1 MGRMQG
7 IRRALA
13 LPGAQQRVP
22 GAVEEEIAFHL
33 EERTRQLVAG
43 GMDPEAAKETALR
56 EFGDL
61 REAKAE
67 LMEIDRRVVR
77 QTRRADWWQD
87 LRQDLRFAVR
97 SAVRAPLFSLLAVL
111 TLTLGI
117 GANAAV
123 FGVVKSVLL
132 DALPY
137 RDADRLM
144 RVYGHLL
151 EEPDQR
157 GALSAGSVRDIADRQ
172 RSFES
177 VAAFQ
182 NQVIDAVHGDENGP
196 RVAKVA
202 WVEPGVFQTLGVSA
216 TLGRVFR
223 PDDVSPDTAHVIV
236 VSHGAWQRL
245 FGGDPSVLGRDV
257 PINGIPREIIGVLP
271 SGFVG
276 PWGDADFHFALNL
289 DPVLANPVSARRSHW
304 LGMVARLQ
312 PGVAPEAGRG
322 ELTAIG
328 ADLASEYPAD
338 NGSIGFTGV
347 SLRDAMVGDTRTPLL
362 VLMASAG
369 LVLLIACAN
378 LAGAFLSRALTR
390 RKEFA
395 VRVALG
401 AGRGRLIRQLLTEST
416 LLALAGGAAAL
427 LLATLGLRVLR
438 GLALP
443 ALPTYAE
450 LALDPGAV
458 AVIAI
463 LALGTG
469 LAFGVVPA
477 FSVSRS
483 NPQQTL
489 RDETRGA
496 SERGQ
501 TGNLRGLLVAAQIA
515 LCISLVAGAGLLA
528 RSLWAMTSAPLGF
541 DAKSTL
547 TMAVQLPGAT
557 YQTQEAQSRFYQQF
571 EERLRALPG
580 VEGAASVSMLPTA
593 VLSRMGLFIEGAA
606 PPPDDA
612 QPFVLYATVSD
623 EYFRTLRI
631 TMRQGRTFDERDR
644 PDAPPTIVISEAMA
658 SQYWPNGDALGSRIR
673 LGPNPNAPW
682 IEVIGIA
689 ADVRNDLSRP
699 DAEPI
704 AYRSNRQE
712 PWPFSSFVVRTR
724 TDPAGLVNAVRR
736 ELAALDP
743 GLPLDRV
750 MTLQDVV
757 GEGLSGRRLPVVLMT
772 AFGVLALLL
781 ASVGVYALFA
791 SMAAAREREFG
802 VRIALGATRR
812 GIAGLVLRQGA
823 VWMLVGLAG
832 GALGVFAVT
841 RLVRTL
847 LYGIAPFDPI
857 ALGFAVVTLVA
868 CGTIA
873 LLAPVRRATRVDPIT
888 VLR

>member
-1 MGRMQG
+1 MGRKQG

-33 EERTRQLVAG
+33 EERTRQLIAT
-43 GMDPEAAKETALR
+43 GMDPEAAREMAVR
-56 EFGDL
+56 EFGDVRL
-61 REAKAE
+61 ARAE
-67 LMEIDRRVVR
+67 LTEIDRRLVR
-77 QTRRADWWQD
+77 QSRRADWWQD

-123 FGVVKSVLL
+123 FGVLKSVLL

-144 RVYGHLL
+144 RVHGHHL

-157 GALSAGSVRDIADRQ
+157 GPLSAGSVRDIADRQ

-182 NQVIDAVHGDENGP
+182 SQAIDAVHGGDDGP

-202 WVEPGVFQTLGVSA
+202 WVEPGVFRTLGVSP

-223 PDDVSPDTAHVIV
+223 SEDVSPDTAHVILL
-236 VSHGAWQRL
+236 SHGAWQRL

-257 PINGIPREIIGVLP
+257 RINGIPREVIGVLP

-276 PWGDADFHFALNL
+276 PWGEADFHFALNL
-289 DPVLANPVSARRSHW
+289 EPVLANPVSARRSHW
-304 LGMVARLQ
+304 LGMVGRLG
-312 PGVAPEAGRG
+312 PGITPEAGRR

-328 ADLASEYPAD
+328 ADLAREYPAD

-416 LLALAGGAAAL
+416 LLAVIGGAAAL
-427 LLATLGLRVLR
+427 LLAALGLRVLR

-458 AVIAI
+458 AVIAL
-463 LALGTG
+463 LALATG

-483 NPQQTL
+483 DPQQTL

-501 TGNLRGLLVAAQIA
+501 TGHLRGLLVAAQIA
-515 LCISLVAGAGLLA
+515 LCISLVSGAALLT
-528 RSLWAMTSAPLGF
+528 RSLWAMTNAPLGF
-541 DAKSTL
+541 DPENTL
-547 TMAVQLPGAT
+547 TMAVQLPGAAYGT
-557 YQTQEAQSRFYQQF
+557 PEAQSRFYEQF
-571 EERLRALPG
+571 AERLRALPG
-580 VEGAASVSMLPTA
+580 VEGTASVSMLPTA
-593 VLSRMGLFIEGAA
+593 VLTSMGISIDGAP

-623 EYFRTLRI
+623 DYFRTLRI
-631 TMRQGRTFDERDR
+631 AVREGRTFDERDR
-644 PDAPPTIVISEAMA
+644 LDAPPTVVISEATA
-658 SQYWPNGDALGSRIR
+658 SRFWPRGDALGSRIR

-682 IEVIGIA
+682 MEVIGVV

-704 AYRSNRQE
+704 AYRSNRQQ

-724 TDPAGLVNAVRR
+724 SDPTGLVNAVRR
-736 ELAALDP
+736 EIAVLDP
-743 GLPLDRV
+743 SLPLDRV
-750 MTLQDVV
+750 MPLREVV
-757 GEGLSGRRLPVVLMT
+757 GEGLSGQRLPAVLMA

-812 GIAGLVLRQGA
+812 GIAALVLRQGA
-823 VWMLVGLAG
+823 VWMVVGLAG
-832 GALGVFAVT
+832 GALGVFAIT

-847 LYGIAPFDPI
+847 LYGIAPFDPLAI
-857 ALGFAVVTLVA
+857 AFAVVMLIA

-888 VLR
+888 ALR

>member
-1 MGRMQG
+1 MGRIHG

-13 LPGAQQRVP
+13 LPRAEKRIP
-22 GAVEEEIAFHL
+22 GAVEDEIAFHL
-33 EERTRQLVAG
+33 EERTRQLISK
-43 GMDPEAAKETALR
+43 GMDPAAAREEALR
-56 EFGDL
+56 EFGDVQQA
-61 REAKAE
+61 RAE
-67 LMEIDRRVVR
+67 LSEIDRRLVR
-77 QTRRADWWQD
+77 QGRRASWWRD

-97 SAVRAPLFSLLAVL
+97 SALRAPLFSLLAIL

-123 FGVVKSVLL
+123 FGVLKSVLL

-137 RDADRLM
+137 RDADRLT
-144 RVYGHLL
+144 RIHGHLL

-157 GALSAGSVRDIADRQ
+157 GALSAGTVRDVAERA

-177 VAAFQ
+177 AAAFQ
-182 NQVIDAVHGDENGP
+182 SHTIDAVYGGEEGP
-196 RVAKVA
+196 RVTKVA

-216 TLGRVFR
+216 MLGRVLR
-223 PDDVSPDTAHVIV
+223 PDDVSPDTARVIV
-236 VSHGAWQRL
+236 VSHAAWQRL
-245 FGGDPSVLGRDV
+245 FGGDPAVLGRAV
-257 PINGIPREIIGVLP
+257 QINGIHREVIGVLP
-271 SGFVG
+271 RGFLG

-289 DPVLANPVSARRSHW
+289 EPVLANPVSVRRSHW
-304 LGMVARLQ
+304 LGMVARLESGIEQ
-312 PGVAPEAGRG
+312 EAARS
-322 ELTAIG
+322 EVTAIG
-328 ADLASEYPAD
+328 ADLAREYPAD
-338 NGSIGFTGV
+338 NGSIGLTGM
-347 SLRDAMVGDTRTPLL
+347 SLREAMAGDTRTPLL

-401 AGRGRLIRQLLTEST
+401 AGRGRLVRQLLTET
-416 LLALAGGAAAL
+416 MLLAVAGGAAAL
-427 LLATLGLRVLR
+427 MLAAFALRVLR

-443 ALPTYAE
+443 ALPPYAE
-450 LALDPGAV
+450 LALDPVAV
-458 AVIAI
+458 AVISV

-469 LAFGVVPA
+469 LAFGVAPA
-477 FSVSRS
+477 LSVSRS
-483 NPQQTL
+483 DPQQTL

-496 SERGQ
+496 SERRR
-501 TGNLRGLLVAAQIA
+501 TGYLRGALVSAQIA
-515 LCISLVAGAGLLA
+515 LCISLVAGAALLT
-528 RSLWAMTSAPLGF
+528 RSLLAMTSAPLGF
-541 DAKSTL
+541 DPSNVL
-547 TMAVQLPGAT
+547 TMAVQLPAGGYPDPDAR
-557 YQTQEAQSRFYQQF
+557 ARFYEQF
-571 EERLRALPG
+571 AERLRALPG
-580 VEGAASVSMLPTA
+580 VDGVASVSMLPTA
-593 VLSRMGLFIEGAA
+593 VGSSMGLSIEGTP

-631 TMRQGRTFDERDR
+631 TVRQGRTFDAQDHL
-644 PDAPPTIVISEAMA
+644 DAPPTVVISEAAA
-658 SQYWPNGDALGSRIR
+658 SRYWPRGDALGSRIR

-682 IEVIGIA
+682 MEVIGIVG
-689 ADVRNDLSRP
+689 DVRNDLTQS

-704 AYRSNRQE
+704 AYRSNQQE
-712 PWPFSSFVVRTR
+712 PWPFSSFAVRTR
-724 TDPAGLVNAVRR
+724 SDPLALVKSVER
-736 ELAALDP
+736 ELAAIDP

-750 MTLQDVV
+750 MTLQAVV

-823 VWMLVGLAG
+823 LWMAVGLAG
-832 GALGVFAVT
+832 GALGVVAIT
-841 RLVRTL
+841 RLLRGL
-847 LYGIAPFDPI
+847 LYGVAPFDPI
-857 ALGFAVVTLVA
+857 ALGVAVGTLIL

-873 LLAPVRRATRVDPIT
+873 LLAPVRRATRADPIEA
-888 VLR
+888 LR